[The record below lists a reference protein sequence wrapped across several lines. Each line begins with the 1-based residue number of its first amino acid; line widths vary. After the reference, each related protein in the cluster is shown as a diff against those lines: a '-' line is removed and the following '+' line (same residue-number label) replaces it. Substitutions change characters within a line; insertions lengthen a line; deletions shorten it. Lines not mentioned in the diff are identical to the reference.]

1 MDNEIEKEDERE
13 RDLYNLGAG
22 PMRAGKKR
30 RLWNEQKR
38 SEQRCKTVNKKF
50 HIIATLKQ

>member
-1 MDNEIEKEDERE
+1 MENEIEKEGERE
-13 RDLYNLGAG
+13 RDLYNPGAG

-30 RLWNEQKR
+30 RLWNEQKI
-38 SEQRCKTVNKKF
+38 SEQRCKTVNEKF